1 MAVSEAFQRKA
12 LEIIGKRNLA
22 KEKKSP
28 RWRLACAYAIE
39 RLPLNAA
46 PPAQPHITY
55 IIKQSTGNK
64 TK

>member
-12 LEIIGKRNLA
+12 LEIIGKRRLA
-22 KEKKSP
+22 KERQSP
-28 RWRLACAYAIE
+28 QWALAQASAID

-46 PPAQPHITY
+46 PPAQPHIIY